1 MSSNSLLPPNATP
14 QEIALAETVAR
25 ISDVPVLVRQS
36 HDPAT
41 CPAQLLPWLAWA
53 YSVDEWDPTW
63 SEAEK
68 RGVIANSLYV
78 HQHKGTI
85 GALDSALTPLGYL
98 LEVKEWF
105 EEIPQATPYTFKVVL
120 GTTGKV
126 VSDNLY
132 NKVERIIRTAKNERS
147 QLTGITIKSDVR
159 GNMYFGATA
168 MAGEECTIYPY
179 NPGEAGVS
187 SPFYYAAACIVIDTT
202 TVGPQ
207 L

>member
-1 MSSNSLLPPNATP
+1 MSNNGLLPPNATP

-53 YSVDEWDPTW
+53 YSVDEWDPNWT
-63 SEAEK
+63 EAEK

-85 GALDSALTPLGYL
+85 GAVTKSLEPLGYTT
-98 LEVKEWF
+98 EVTEWF
-105 EEIPQATPYTFKVVL
+105 EASPPAEPYTFSVEL
-120 GTTGKV
+120 AT
-126 VSDNLY
+126 SDKPIDDALY
-132 NKVERIIRTAKNERS
+132 AKAERLVKATKNERS
-147 QLTGITIKSDVR
+147 QLTSIKLRTDIR
-159 GNMYFGATA
+159 GNLRFGATTVV
-168 MAGEECTIYPY
+168 GEEITVYPY
-179 NPGEAGVS
+179 SAALIEATG
-187 SPFYYAAACIVIDTT
+187 PRYFAAACQTYEMI

-207 L
+207 T